1 MFTYARLT
9 QKHGKGGEAMNAD
22 GRSRSEGWRHA
33 KLDGHANEREFAET
47 LINNPKFVSAIEKHV
62 KISPKGVPEI
72 SVDGAKHVES
82 IFDDMTTS
90 KVDLAIKWSDGQQV
104 NISLKKSSSG
114 QVWLVSVPRFISAIE
129 FHLNQKINLEAQIG
143 ISLFIGGTN
152 LSNYEEYFNKALDC
166 NRSQNPRIAEQEFH
180 QSRLVAKSIKAN
192 FPSIW
197 ESMIDFFNV
206 NIGLITKLSFA
217 QGLAKSKEESA
228 DVIIYNKAI
237 AGKSIFSIDEIIEGA
252 ISFTKTSPI
261 APGPM
266 NGGSTLQ
273 LPTGFLQMHHPQG
286 ENLLQFHHRYKKIS
300 TL

>member
-1 MFTYARLT
+1 
-9 QKHGKGGEAMNAD
+9 MNPE

-33 KLDGHANEREFAET
+33 KLDGHANEREFAES
-47 LINNPKFVSAIEKHV
+47 LINNLEFGSAIEKHV
-62 KISPKGVPEI
+62 KISPKGVTEI

-129 FHLNQKINLEAQIG
+129 FHLNQKIDLEARIG
-143 ISLFIGGTN
+143 ISLFIGGYN
-152 LSNYEEYFNKALDC
+152 HSSYEEYFNKALDC
-166 NRSQNPRIAEQEFH
+166 NRSQNPSIAEQEFH
-180 QSRLVAKSIKAN
+180 QSRLVAKSIKVN

-197 ESMIDFFNV
+197 ESMINFFNA

-217 QGLAKSKEESA
+217 QGLAKSKKEAA
-228 DVIIYNKAI
+228 DLIIYNKATN
-237 AGKSIFSIDEIIEGA
+237 GKSIFPIHKIIEGA

-261 APGPM
+261 APGPK

-286 ENLLQFHHRYKKIS
+286 ENLLQFHHQYKKIS
-300 TL
+300 TF

>member
-1 MFTYARLT
+1 VFTYARLT
-9 QKHGKGGEAMNAD
+9 RKHGKGGVEMNPD

-47 LINNPKFVSAIEKHV
+47 LINNPEFVSAIEKHV

>member
-1 MFTYARLT
+1 
-9 QKHGKGGEAMNAD
+9 MNPV

-33 KLDGHANEREFAET
+33 KLDGHANEREFADS
-47 LINNPKFVSAIEKHV
+47 LINNPEFVSAIEKHL
-62 KISPKGVPEI
+62 KMSPKGLPEI
-72 SVDGAKHVES
+72 SVDGAKHVQS

-90 KVDLAIKWSDGQQV
+90 KVDLAIKWSDGQLV

-129 FHLNQKINLEAQIG
+129 FHLNQKIDLEVRTG

-152 LSNYEEYFNKALDC
+152 LSNYEEFFNKALDC
-166 NRSQNPRIAEQEFH
+166 DRHQNPSIAEQEFH
-180 QSRLVAKSIKAN
+180 QSRLVANSIKAN

-197 ESMIDFFNV
+197 ESTIDFFNV

-217 QGLAKSKEESA
+217 QGLAKSRNESA

-237 AGKSIFSIDEIIEGA
+237 DGKSIFPIDKIIEDA

-261 APGPM
+261 APGPK